1 MQEIKAKGFVEAIR
15 MKHLFNV
22 KGFNNKGDY
31 PAHLVNLATG
41 VKGAKL
47 DATVFAYCGA
57 TATDPR
63 HVP

>member
-1 MQEIKAKGFVEAIR
+1 

-31 PAHLVNLATG
+31 PAHLTHLVAG

-57 TATDPR
+57 TATDPACAVMI
-63 HVP
+63 HN